1 MRYMHKK
8 IYFNKFELQE
18 LEKRNPTLFELAQ
31 YVADK
36 AHITATVIGDNW
48 VNVAE
53 EDSTGYDK
61 LLCPPEVFHV
71 PGTKL
76 DSGDPACYTLR
87 CWSMYNE
94 PSENPNKYYRPC
106 WFRHW
111 NEFVSD
117 MKYDDMEY

>member
-8 IYFNKFELQE
+8 IHFNKFELQE

-31 YVADK
+31 HVADK
-36 AHITATVIGDNW
+36 AHITASVRGENW
-48 VNVAE
+48 VNVTRCNDE
-53 EDSTGYDK
+53 NQ
-61 LLCPPEVFHV
+61 LLCPSAVFHV
-71 PGTKL
+71 PGTERKC
-76 DSGDPACYTLR
+76 GDPTCHTLR

-117 MKYDDMEY
+117 MNYDYMEY